1 MQVPGPSRRSWVI
14 PVKDGLRLAVRLQ
27 PGARRAGLGGLAAL
41 AGGGVALRARVTAVP
56 EGGKANA
63 ALIALLAKT
72 WRLPKG
78 AFEIVSGRSD
88 RNKTLLIAGE
98 PESLEAR
105 LAAWLRDSEACEP
118 RQARLERKN
127 RR

>member
-1 MQVPGPSRRSWVI
+1 VP
-14 PVKDGLRLAVRLQ
+14 DGLRLAVRLQ
-27 PGARRAGLGGLAAL
+27 PGARQAGLGGLAAL
-41 AGGGVALRARVTAVP
+41 ADGGVALRARVTAAP
-56 EGGKANA
+56 EAGKANA

-78 AFEIVSGRSD
+78 AFEIVGGRSD
-88 RNKTLLIAGE
+88 RNKALLIAGE

-105 LAAWLRDSEACEP
+105 LAAWLRDSAACET
-118 RQARLERKN
+118 RQAGVERKN